1 MFGLFGLA
9 LFYLGHVQALQE
21 SLRILPSF
29 MSNKAAMLPGAYVAL
44 TTLSDG
50 QQATLDTC
58 VVEAIVNQ
66 GRAVVGFLCS
76 DGTGS
81 SYFGGQQ
88 QQESGWAEPITKLR
102 HGGGGRRISISPDRS
117 DKLRSYNPP
126 TAEGGA
132 GEDEGERG
140 KSTTTK
146 LSSSSRFAFDA
157 TTLEDG
163 VSYDDPAE
171 VRNRRR
177 ALYKPIRSVTGRT
190 LCCLASVTS
199 LTRSSQDGRVMSA
212 ALLAFQRCVVTKVE
226 VLEGGA
232 LVAQGSDWS
241 AVSDDPD
248 PTMSLVHFMH
258 KAHALAQQC
267 KAAHDECVH
276 LGEALSEAWGDG
288 RMRTFAACQDNNDDD
303 SDSNDGGIDGGVG
316 VGGAFKV
323 GEVQGG
329 VRVSKEADGD
339 DDDDDDD
346 GEDVLVWEEWTSG
359 LVQARGREEAASRE
373 LLLVEVRR
381 LVGVLGAGEGR
392 MDLDGGNGGSGGG
405 QGSSSSSSSSKM
417 MTRSDMAASKA
428 SWESTLWDDSLD
440 SATRR
445 TLKERVLWCGDWL
458 CRVDEEAKVV
468 EITSGGNGGEWGD
481 DDDREWY
488 QALSFVAWQ
497 AAAPV
502 ASRSDF
508 EQALVTTST
517 LRRLDQAKRRLE
529 TRRGDL
535 AGMLRVLNKD
545 VPPTE
550 TPREADTNAEK
561 LPLQ

>member
-1 MFGLFGLA
+1 MNSEIVSQNARRRQQKGSQPDTQPDTGPYTRAYTTEGTAHPHKKGMHISKDKSRNKLRFYTTPTRKPAACEAANPSRHTSPSISAWMRSFLRTVADSFSEATNSLLSFGD
-9 LFYLGHVQALQE
+9 E
-21 SLRILPSF
+21 SLASPLFPFPFLSAPSSPANSVGRLEEEEQEEASTFVVDSSPSPSPFSITYAPTSLPAS
-29 MSNKAAMLPGAYVAL
+29 SRDLNAAFVAL
-44 TTLSDG
+44 TR
-50 QQATLDTC
+50 AWH
-58 VVEAIVNQ
+58 VVKRSEAAASSHSI
-66 GRAVVGFLCS
+66 
-76 DGTGS
+76 GTPLP
-81 SYFGGQQ
+81 
-88 QQESGWAEPITKLR
+88 W
-102 HGGGGRRISISPDRS
+102 
-117 DKLRSYNPP
+117 
-126 TAEGGA
+126 
-132 GEDEGERG
+132 
-140 KSTTTK
+140 
-146 LSSSSRFAFDA
+146 SSR
-157 TTLEDG
+157 
-163 VSYDDPAE
+163 
-171 VRNRRR
+171 N
-177 ALYKPIRSVTGRT
+177 
-190 LCCLASVTS
+190 
-199 LTRSSQDGRVMSA
+199 
-212 ALLAFQRCVVTKVE
+212 
-226 VLEGGA
+226 
-232 LVAQGSDWS
+232 
-241 AVSDDPD
+241 
-248 PTMSLVHFMH
+248 
-258 KAHALAQQC
+258 
-267 KAAHDECVH
+267 
-276 LGEALSEAWGDG
+276 
-288 RMRTFAACQDNNDDD
+288 
-303 SDSNDGGIDGGVG
+303 
-316 VGGAFKV
+316 
-323 GEVQGG
+323 
-329 VRVSKEADGD
+329 GD

-405 QGSSSSSSSSKM
+405 QGSSSSSSSSSSKM

>member
-346 GEDVLVWEEWTSG
+346 GS
-359 LVQARGREEAASRE
+359 
-373 LLLVEVRR
+373 
-381 LVGVLGAGEGR
+381 
-392 MDLDGGNGGSGGG
+392 
-405 QGSSSSSSSSKM
+405 GSS
-417 MTRSDMAASKA
+417 
-428 SWESTLWDDSLD
+428 ESTRDS
-440 SATRR
+440 
-445 TLKERVLWCGDWL
+445 G
-458 CRVDEEAKVV
+458 V
-468 EITSGGNGGEWGD
+468 ESGHD
-481 DDDREWY
+481 
-488 QALSFVAWQ
+488 
-497 AAAPV
+497 
-502 ASRSDF
+502 
-508 EQALVTTST
+508 
-517 LRRLDQAKRRLE
+517 
-529 TRRGDL
+529 
-535 AGMLRVLNKD
+535 
-545 VPPTE
+545 
-550 TPREADTNAEK
+550 
-561 LPLQ
+561 

>member
-405 QGSSSSSSSSKM
+405 QGSSSSSSSKM